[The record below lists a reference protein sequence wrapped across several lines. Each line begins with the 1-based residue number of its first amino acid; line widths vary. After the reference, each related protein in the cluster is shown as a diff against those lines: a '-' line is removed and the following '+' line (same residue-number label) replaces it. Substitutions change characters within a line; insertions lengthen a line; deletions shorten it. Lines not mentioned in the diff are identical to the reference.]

1 MANNCHYELC
11 IKGDENKVIELQQ
24 LLNSGEMGVWSC
36 SDLIRTE
43 TGFEAEGDCG
53 GSFYN
58 SVDIEDADSPFRSAV
73 AKLGLDVEVYG
84 QELGSDYEEH
94 FVVKGDKLTVSET
107 ASIIDLPIFDAD
119 CEEIARRCNASAGAV
134 LKSLENSNIRIGGY
148 EWNFNFEPAY
158 ARKNDPVLQE
168 RFLRYLVDGSRDS
181 ETSMFFVEG
190 ADQLTEAGF
199 TEAEIREMERFLTDS
214 DCHFQDSIIVS
225 DDPMIT
231 CYPWIEN
238 DLASFDREL
247 GGSGQIG
254 RSLNAL
260 SIIDCGESVIDEEVH
275 IAENNAIC
283 DAIDSTMRDKGAVYI
298 AEVSGADGLPFVE
311 YSLISGEESI
321 DSFIAENAD
330 FHSGVDWQTSTYN
343 GDAFGICAVCHGHP
357 NADGTADTR
366 IMLHRL
372 TDGIDEKVAK
382 MGDSIE
388 QMAKSEQQALFSSLF
403 SSPITAIGM
412 DQTVKHIEG
421 QIEAA
426 RETVYKEQTVGLN
439 DFRELS
445 EKGEPIS
452 DEEFARLFGARDE
465 PSGLDAKAA
474 EAREA
479 SEALRGD
486 DDGEHGDDPR

>member
-1 MANNCHYELC
+1 MANNCYYALC
-11 IKGDENKVIELQQ
+11 IKGDENKAIELQR

-43 TGFEAEGDCG
+43 AGFEAGGNCG

-84 QELGSDYEEH
+84 QEPGSDYEEH
-94 FVVKGDKLTVSET
+94 FVVEGDKLTVSET
-107 ASIIDLPIFDAD
+107 AMMIDLPLLDAD
-119 CEEIARRCNASAGAV
+119 CEEIARRCDASVGAV
-134 LKSLENSNIRIGGY
+134 LKSLDDSNIRIGGY
-148 EWNFNFEPAY
+148 EWDFDFGPAY

-168 RFLRYLVDGSRDS
+168 RFMRYLADGSKDS
-181 ETSMFFVEG
+181 ETGMFFVEG
-190 ADQLTEAGF
+190 ADELIEDGF

-214 DCHFQDSIIVS
+214 DCHFQDTAIVS
-225 DDPMIT
+225 DDPMII
-231 CYPWIEN
+231 CFPLIEN

-247 GGSGQIG
+247 SISEQNG
-254 RSLNAL
+254 RTLNAL
-260 SIIDCGESVIDEEVH
+260 SIIDCGESEIDEEVH

-298 AEVSGADGLPFVE
+298 AEVSGANGLPFVE
-311 YSLISGEESI
+311 YSLIDGEEGI

-330 FHSGVDWQTSTYN
+330 FHSGVDWEVSSYN
-343 GDAFGICAVCHGHP
+343 DVAVGICAVCHGHP

-366 IMLHRL
+366 ITLHRL
-372 TDGIDEKVAK
+372 TDGIDEKVAE

-388 QMAKSEQQALFSSLF
+388 QMAVTEQQALLSSLF
-403 SSPITAIGM
+403 GSTITAVGM
-412 DQTVKHIEG
+412 DQTVEHIEK
-421 QIEAA
+421 QIETV
-426 RETVYKEQTVGLN
+426 REAVYKEQTVGLN

-445 EKGEPIS
+445 DKGEPIS
-452 DEEFARLFGARDE
+452 DEEFARIFDAGDE

-486 DDGEHGDDPR
+486 DGDDPGFDPR